1 VFFAVSKAQD
11 KGMNSFTDLLTL
23 AQSEQ
28 KTWIVNYQ
36 TPAIYR

>member
-1 VFFAVSKAQD
+1 
-11 KGMNSFTDLLTL
+11 MNSFTDLLTL
-23 AQSEQ
+23 AQSEK